1 MSNVLPALF
10 LLATLAQDAVEEARA
25 LVEQGNSLQALQ
37 VLQEASRAH
46 PDDGAIHHAL
56 GALYA
61 AGGRAEEALQH
72 IERAVAL
79 APNDPTYAYAQGEL
93 LYRGGRLD
101 EAKAALEKA
110 ADVPESLILLAA
122 IYEKLG
128 PKDAMFSALDRY
140 LDLRPEDQSA
150 RRMLGQKLEAEKRY
164 DDALVA
170 YRGGRGGPDD
180 PVLLYHAANLLSRDR
195 ESYAEA
201 EAQVR
206 KALEISPEMLEARL
220 LLARILERS
229 ERYEEALPELE
240 RTRKDHP
247 EASQVYY
254 NLATAYRRA
263 GRLDEAQEAAA
274 RFQEL
279 SREEQ
284 AKDEREARSAAT
296 YKRAVD
302 LLTRGNMREAES
314 VFANVLDIDP
324 EHAQARSMLAKI
336 AFSKGDVQAA
346 YDWITEAIEKD
357 DRVGEFYYL
366 AALFLMRAGNL
377 AEAKLA
383 VERAVQLDETF
394 PDAWSLLGSIL
405 MDSRE
410 PEQAV
415 ECFSRAAALEPNNAT
430 TQLNLASAYAAL
442 GNTAEEEAAM
452 VRYRELSERD

>member
-1 MSNVLPALF
+1 
-10 LLATLAQDAVEEARA
+10 
-25 LVEQGNSLQALQ
+25 VEQGRSLQALQ
-37 VLQEASRAH
+37 VLEEASRAR
-46 PDDGAIHHAL
+46 PDEPSIQIAL

-61 AGGRAEEALQH
+61 ASGRLEEALQH

-79 APNDPTYAYAQGEL
+79 APNDTSYAYAQGDL
-93 LYRGGRLD
+93 LYRSERLE

-110 ADVPESLILLAA
+110 SDVPESLILLAA

-128 PKDAMFSALDRY
+128 PKDAMFSALGRY

-170 YRGGRGGPDD
+170 YRGGRGPDD

-279 SREEQ
+279 SRKEQ

-302 LLTRGNMREAES
+302 LLSRGNMSEAES

-324 EHAQARSMLAKI
+324 EHAHARSMLAKI

-383 VERAVQLDETF
+383 IERAVQLDETF

-405 MDSRE
+405 MDSRD
-410 PEQAV
+410 PERAL

-452 VRYRELSERD
+452 VRYRELSERN